1 MLDEKFI
8 KREKEFIAQFDGL
21 VPKDGSQVH
30 VKRLAEQYNE
40 NLEHLEASREQVIKL
55 FSLSDFNEKKMKRNE
70 KYPAAIAAYHTAY
83 ATVLGT
89 AVLSTLFLGTS
100 FMLGGANMAA
110 WSTPLKFIAGGV
122 GLVPAVPLAVGSFAL
137 HKKHFDRSTVDKK
150 KLNFIEKRIMKR
162 VKEKEYAF
170 ALLASQVESNMP
182 LILSGEYNIS
192 EKKTVQRKR
201 FFFFGKPVDREVTVF
216 KDGYSALPR
225 RTRKKL
231 DRVITGVNKE
241 YKDLLTSKVELQKR
255 VEQIILQKRE
265 REELL
270 RQEEARLEEERRRA
284 EIARA
289 REERG
294 LSSTTKEPAKTATQE
309 QPPTQTQTK
318 PVVVI
323 KRVKKPSPGSRVAV
337 TRSNSNSTPSA
348 PRPRPK
354 SK

>member
-8 KREKEFIAQFDGL
+8 KKEKEFIAQFDGL

-40 NLEHLEASREQVIKL
+40 NLDHLEASREQVIKL

-89 AVLSTLFLGTS
+89 AVLSTLFLGSS

-122 GLVPAVPLAVGSFAL
+122 GLVPAVPLAIGSFAL

-182 LILSGEYNIS
+182 LILSGEYTIS

-231 DRVITGVNKE
+231 DKVITGVNKE
-241 YKDLLTSKVELQKR
+241 YKDLLASKVELQKR
-255 VEQIILQKRE
+255 VEQIIQQKRE
-265 REELL
+265 QEELL
-270 RQEEARLEEERRRA
+270 RKEEARLAEERRRE

-294 LSSTTKEPAKTATQE
+294 IPTASKEPVKPATPAE
-309 QPPTQTQTK
+309 QKEQTQTRQA
-318 PVVVI
+318 VVV
-323 KRVKKPSPGSRVAV
+323 KRVKKPSTGNRVV
-337 TRSNSNSTPSA
+337 VIRNSTNNSPST

-354 SK
+354 IK